1 MDFTGMITPREMSVN
16 HHYHG
21 LTMHLIDACDTRRLA
36 EGSNATSLELRQCVR
51 ISLAEEEFF
60 LLRQL
65 TLVLLVI
72 LKAWAPLGARVSVI
86 ALLPERL
93 LGLIEGSL

>member
-1 MDFTGMITPREMSVN
+1 MTFLNKSCRPDSKSTSISQKDDRPLGRGVERQSLLGLALCSNLPRGRGN
-16 HHYHG
+16 
-21 LTMHLIDACDTRRLA
+21 I
-36 EGSNATSLELRQCVR
+36 
-51 ISLAEEEFF
+51 F

-65 TLVLLVI
+65 ALVLLAI
-72 LKAWAPLGARVSVI
+72 LKALAPLGARVSVI